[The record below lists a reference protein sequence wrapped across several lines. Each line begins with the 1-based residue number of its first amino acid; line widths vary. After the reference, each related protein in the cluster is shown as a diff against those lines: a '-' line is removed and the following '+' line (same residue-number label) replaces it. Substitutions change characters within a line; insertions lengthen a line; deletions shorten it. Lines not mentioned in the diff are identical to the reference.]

1 MQELSLI
8 QKHTREI
15 YDLDSKS
22 YSIENVN
29 ARTLLTGK
37 RFDLFAKLYYLTHY
51 KENKEH
57 ALCVYIEH
65 IKAFNPDGKEPGR
78 DDKLSFDDFV
88 SVFNNLIESFKD
100 KDFDKSVSLVPV
112 DSNGVILDGAHRV
125 AILAYYN
132 KEITIARFKDVTS
145 KANFDYQYFK
155 MRGLSWVTLD
165 EIALEMMYWLSDVH
179 VMCIWPTLNENQ
191 KTLAR
196 NLIENNQQVVY
207 RKKIRVTYNALT
219 AFVKQIYQEQEWTHS
234 IEAVKDKALR
244 CYGKGHTLELI
255 FFTFE
260 EDLNKLISFKDDLRS
275 NFGRGKDSLHI
286 TDNVKETQEIAEL
299 VLNDIALS
307 QWNKAESNSLKK
319 IENSIKERIYYFKNI
334 TLLDLKTKIA
344 KLLR

>member
-1 MQELSLI
+1 MEHIRGTSWKSKLKVAVDKAIWSSLTYEEFLVKMKASGYEI
-8 QKHTREI
+8 REGKNLAFRAPEQKHFTNI
-15 YDLDSKS
+15 KTLGSY

-165 EIALEMMYWLSDVH
+165 EIALEMMYWLSNVH
-179 VMCIWPTLNENQ
+179 VMCI
-191 KTLAR
+191 
-196 NLIENNQQVVY
+196 
-207 RKKIRVTYNALT
+207 
-219 AFVKQIYQEQEWTHS
+219 
-234 IEAVKDKALR
+234 
-244 CYGKGHTLELI
+244 
-255 FFTFE
+255 
-260 EDLNKLISFKDDLRS
+260 
-275 NFGRGKDSLHI
+275 
-286 TDNVKETQEIAEL
+286 
-299 VLNDIALS
+299 
-307 QWNKAESNSLKK
+307 
-319 IENSIKERIYYFKNI
+319 
-334 TLLDLKTKIA
+334 
-344 KLLR
+344 